1 MNHTF
6 RLLLRVNYTLLLVL
20 FSPFLLTILLKK
32 KTGKPSVGKRWKE
45 YFGFTPKMDTNAPF
59 WIHTV
64 SVGETIAAIP
74 LIKALKRK
82 YPAEP
87 SCSPPLLLQGQ
98 SKLKNW
104 ESLSSTGICLLT
116 SLGVSVVFF
125 EQQNQAVC

>member
-1 MNHTF
+1 M
-6 RLLLRVNYTLLLVL
+6 L

-82 YPAEP
+82 Y
-87 SCSPPLLLQGQ
+87 LQNHLAHHHYYYRGRA
-98 SKLKNW
+98 S
-104 ESLSSTGICLLT
+104 
-116 SLGVSVVFF
+116 
-125 EQQNQAVC
+125 